1 MYSNR
6 KKLSVVVSTHINQN
20 STVTMCQE
28 GFSFSSKDFRAE
40 LLIKIKKKIRK
51 SDLVLR
57 AELLLLPDKI

>member
-1 MYSNR
+1 M
-6 KKLSVVVSTHINQN
+6 VVSTHINQN

-40 LLIKIKKKIRK
+40 LLIKKKKIIIIRK

-57 AELLLLPDKI
+57 AELLLPPGKI